1 MTGAVD
7 KGLGEQSASGHSWFS
22 PVQWEGPAEPPPQE
36 VRLTTGA
43 QDLGD
48 AAQASPHIGL
58 E

>member
-36 VRLTTGA
+36 VRLGH
-43 QDLGD
+43 DWGSGLG
-48 AAQASPHIGL
+48 
-58 E
+58 